1 MHVSNTNELIFLS
14 RKEKQNRE
22 TGEIQVKGRN
32 KTPKEIRKKKK
43 QMPAAKE
50 RIRNEIK
57 QQSNPSLDRKI
68 SGSQS

>member
-32 KTPKEIRKKKK
+32 KTPKEIRKKKSK
-43 QMPAAKE
+43 CQQPRKE
-50 RIRNEIK
+50 LEMR
-57 QQSNPSLDRKI
+57 
-68 SGSQS
+68 